1 MWDQA
6 FHICWA
12 CFPLCQEWT
21 LVLFLWDFCKGSG
34 YRTQRGFQMAQWYRL
49 RLPMQETRVWS
60 LGSVPGWAGSSGVW
74 NVNSLQYFCQKNHMD
89 RGAWQATVHRVAKS
103 QTQTMLIPPSLKPVS
118 VGTKTSFASTSK
130 GKSSRSF
137 FKNQLWI
144 LLKIFKLCISVV
156 GVLICSD
163 CLNKASQIGGLKNR
177 NVLSHS
183 SGSKIKVLPGLVSG
197 EISLVACRRSPP
209 HCVPR
214 WPFHGA
220 RKRRERKIW
229 CFFLLKDTSPIR
241 YLDYFHKHPTS
252 KYGHTGA

>member
-103 QTQTMLIPPSLKPVS
+103 QIWLKWLGTAQPLYDFRKVKWHEEVS
-118 VGTKTSFASTSK
+118 VIERLVCQWHTK
-130 GKSSRSF
+130 
-137 FKNQLWI
+137 
-144 LLKIFKLCISVV
+144 
-156 GVLICSD
+156 
-163 CLNKASQIGGLKNR
+163 
-177 NVLSHS
+177 
-183 SGSKIKVLPGLVSG
+183 LPGIG
-197 EISLVACRRSPP
+197 EPSAGISNPGP
-209 HCVPR
+209 
-214 WPFHGA
+214 GD
-220 RKRRERKIW
+220 EG
-229 CFFLLKDTSPIR
+229 
-241 YLDYFHKHPTS
+241 LD
-252 KYGHTGA
+252 

>member
-103 QTQTMLIPPSLKPVS
+103 QTQMKQFIKLAHKSVQRGLCGHKSLLLLSKCQWSWLLDQIVRICLKRLPFCIPMSHEWELLFLHIL
-118 VGTKTSFASTSK
+118 TS
-130 GKSSRSF
+130 
-137 FKNQLWI
+137 
-144 LLKIFKLCISVV
+144 
-156 GVLICSD
+156 
-163 CLNKASQIGGLKNR
+163 
-177 NVLSHS
+177 
-183 SGSKIKVLPGLVSG
+183 
-197 EISLVACRRSPP
+197 
-209 HCVPR
+209 
-214 WPFHGA
+214 
-220 RKRRERKIW
+220 IW
-229 CFFLLKDTSPIR
+229 CCQCFGF
-241 YLDYFHKHPTS
+241 
-252 KYGHTGA
+252 